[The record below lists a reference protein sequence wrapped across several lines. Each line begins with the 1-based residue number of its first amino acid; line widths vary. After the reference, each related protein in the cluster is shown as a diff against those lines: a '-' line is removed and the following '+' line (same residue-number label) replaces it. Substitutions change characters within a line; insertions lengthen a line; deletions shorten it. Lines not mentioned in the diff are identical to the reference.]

1 MNNNYQSYLIRKA
14 FLDKAN
20 LIYVGIGLNKF
31 CTRYKGHLE
40 AILEQ
45 RENVHKPGADAFC
58 NFYNTETGKNIPF
71 PDMFELAPANFEGDM
86 ARKQRGIDEV
96 RAKRQNAMVQAK
108 KLEEAKKEA
117 TKKIREREI
126 EELAETIYK
135 DKIKE

>member
-1 MNNNYQSYLIRKA
+1 MKNDYQSYLLRKA

-20 LIYVGIGLNKF
+20 LIYVGIGLEKF

-45 RENVHKPGADAFC
+45 REDVHTSGANSFRS
-58 NFYNTETGKNIPF
+58 FYNEKTGGNIPF
-71 PDMFELAPANFEGDM
+71 LDMFELAPANFEGDL
-86 ARKQRGIDEV
+86 ARKQRGIDEA
-96 RAKRQNAMVQAK
+96 RAKRQNATIQAK

-117 TKKIREREI
+117 TKRIREREI